1 MNPNSLLLRVY
12 GERSAGQ
19 WTLMCL
25 DFSLAVQSDDLN
37 EAKRLLTEQMVMY
50 VRDAII
56 GEDREHA
63 AVLLKRRA
71 PLKYWVKFYWFK
83 AKQAIT
89 HHRNSHLAENSSIP
103 LVPVAA

>member
-1 MNPNSLLLRVY
+1 MHPNNLLLRVY

-25 DFSLAVQSDDLN
+25 DFSLAVQSDNLN
-37 EAKRLLTEQMVMY
+37 EAKKLLAEQIVMY
-50 VRDAII
+50 VRDATI

-63 AVLLKRRA
+63 DVLLTRRA
-71 PLKYWVKFYWFK
+71 PLQYWVKYYWFR
-83 AKQAIT
+83 ARQAIT
-89 HHRNSHLAENSSIP
+89 HHKNSHLAEKRSIP